1 MLKFISFGSGSSGNC
16 YYLYTE
22 TDALLIDA
30 GVGIR
35 KLKKHFHDYGLKLNS
50 IHNIL
55 ITHDHADHVKS
66 VGSLSQSLNVPVYST
81 KSIHSGIYKNWGVRK
96 KVPATNQYLLQKGES
111 IKIGEFLVTS
121 FMVPHDST
129 DCIGFKIECNGIV
142 FSIITDCGHVTE
154 EISKIVEISNYLVV
168 EANYDPEMLIEG
180 PYPKYLK
187 DRIMS
192 PTGHLSNNECGQLLA
207 EYTTSKL
214 RHVWLCHL
222 SEENNHPELARKS
235 VEAAIRNTRD
245 SCDSFTIDVLKR
257 KIPSEIFE
265 L

>member
-96 KVPATNQYLLQKGES
+96 KSQPPINTCYKKENLLK
-111 IKIGEFLVTS
+111 LVS
-121 FMVPHDST
+121 SWLLLLWCLM
-129 DCIGFKIECNGIV
+129 IV
-142 FSIITDCGHVTE
+142 R
-154 EISKIVEISNYLVV
+154 IV
-168 EANYDPEMLIEG
+168 
-180 PYPKYLK
+180 
-187 DRIMS
+187 
-192 PTGHLSNNECGQLLA
+192 
-207 EYTTSKL
+207 
-214 RHVWLCHL
+214 
-222 SEENNHPELARKS
+222 
-235 VEAAIRNTRD
+235 
-245 SCDSFTIDVLKR
+245 
-257 KIPSEIFE
+257 
-265 L
+265 